1 MVLYFGAELC
11 ATGTQTRHSKLTR
24 MDLTDF
30 APWTPLDNQ
39 DERRMLL
46 SVARGKNVYARQA
59 K

>member
-1 MVLYFGAELC
+1 
-11 ATGTQTRHSKLTR
+11 